1 MNAQKQV
8 AIVTGGSRGIG
19 KACVE
24 TLARAGFEVAFTYHS
39 SRAKADELASTLSA
53 ETGQTVKAYA
63 SDAGDPKACQ
73 ALIDDVVADFGSV
86 DVLVNNAGITRDT
99 LMIRMKDEDWDEVIQ
114 TNLTGVF
121 HTTRA
126 AGKVMMKQRKGTII
140 NISSV
145 VGVYGN
151 AGQVN
156 YAAAKA
162 GLIGLS
168 KTVAKE
174 LGARGV
180 TCNAIAPGFIETDM
194 TGELPH
200 KDQLLNAIPLKR
212 FGRPEDIANTVL
224 FLATH
229 GQYITGQVI
238 GVDGGLVF

>member
-1 MNAQKQV
+1 MTESKKV
-8 AIVTGGSRGIG
+8 VLITGGSRGIG

-24 TLARAGFEVAFTYHS
+24 LTARSGFDVAFSYYS
-39 SRAKADELASTLSA
+39 SQEKAQAIVEALTT
-53 ETGQTVKAYA
+53 ETGRRVKAYA
-63 SDAGDPKACQ
+63 SDAGDTKACQ
-73 ALIDDVVADFGSV
+73 ALVDAVVADFGSL

-99 LMIRMKDEDWDEVIQ
+99 LMIRMKDEDWDAVLQ

-126 AGKVMMKQRKGTII
+126 AGKVMMKQRQGCII

-156 YAAAKA
+156 YASAKA
-162 GLIGLS
+162 GVIGLT

-194 TGELPH
+194 TGDLPH
-200 KDQLLNAIPLKR
+200 KEQLLNAVPLKR
-212 FGRPEDIANTVL
+212 FGRPEDIAETVL
-224 FLATH
+224 FLATK
-229 GQYITGQVI
+229 GAYITGQVI

>member
-24 TLARAGFEVAFTYHS
+24 TLARAGFDVAFTYHS
-39 SRAKADELASTLSA
+39 SSAKADELVASLTA
-53 ETGQTVKAYA
+53 ETGQTLKAYQ
-63 SDAGDPKACQ
+63 SDAGDAKACQ
-73 ALIDDVVADFGSV
+73 ALIDTVASDFGSV

-99 LMIRMKDEDWDEVIQ
+99 LMIRMKDEDWDAVIQ

-126 AGKVMMKQRKGTII
+126 AGKVMMKQRKGVII

-162 GLIGLS
+162 GIIGLT

-194 TGELPH
+194 TGDLPH

-212 FGRPEDIANTVL
+212 FGSPEDIANTVL
-224 FLATH
+224 FLATK

>member
-24 TLARAGFEVAFTYHS
+24 TLARAGFDVAFTYHS
-39 SRAKADELASTLSA
+39 SSAKADELVATLTA
-53 ETGQTVKAYA
+53 ETGQALKAYQ
-63 SDAGDPKACQ
+63 SDAGDAKACQ
-73 ALIDDVVADFGSV
+73 ALIDTVASDFGSV

-99 LMIRMKDEDWDEVIQ
+99 LMIRMKDEDWDAVIQ

-126 AGKVMMKQRKGTII
+126 VGKVMMKQRKGVII

-162 GLIGLS
+162 GLIGLT

-194 TGELPH
+194 TGDLPH

-212 FGRPEDIANTVL
+212 FGSPEDIANAVL
-224 FLATH
+224 FLATK

>member
-1 MNAQKQV
+1 MTESKKV
-8 AIVTGGSRGIG
+8 VLITGGSRGIG

-24 TLARAGFEVAFTYHS
+24 VMARAGFDVAFSYHS
-39 SRAKADELASTLSA
+39 SQEKAQAIVEALTT
-53 ETGQTVKAYA
+53 ETGRRVKAYA
-63 SDAGDPKACQ
+63 SDAGDTKACQ
-73 ALIDDVVADFGSV
+73 ALVDAVVADFGSL

-99 LMIRMKDEDWDEVIQ
+99 LMIRMKDEDWDAVLQ

-126 AGKVMMKQRKGTII
+126 AGKVMMKQRQGCII

-162 GLIGLS
+162 GVIGLS

-194 TGELPH
+194 TGDLPH
-200 KDQLLNAIPLKR
+200 KEQLLNAVPLKR
-212 FGRPEDIANTVL
+212 FGRPEDIAETVL
-224 FLATH
+224 FLATK
-229 GQYITGQVI
+229 GAYITGQVI